1 MKAVTIFGPRPL
13 HAGNNLRI
21 SQGAP
26 FRKVGG
32 GSETPQQVVNSHP
45 EMGPNIDGLF
55 NDWAALMYPLVWE
68 FRKNSGIKLYE
79 ASLRSIA

>member
-1 MKAVTIFGPRPL
+1 MKAVTFFGPRPL
-13 HAGNNLRI
+13 HAGSILRI

-32 GSETPQQVVNSHP
+32 GIETPQQVVDSHP
-45 EMGPNIDGLF
+45 EMSPDIDGLY
-55 NDWAALMYPLVWE
+55 NDWAALMYPFVWR
-68 FRKNSGIKLYE
+68 FRKKSGIKLYE